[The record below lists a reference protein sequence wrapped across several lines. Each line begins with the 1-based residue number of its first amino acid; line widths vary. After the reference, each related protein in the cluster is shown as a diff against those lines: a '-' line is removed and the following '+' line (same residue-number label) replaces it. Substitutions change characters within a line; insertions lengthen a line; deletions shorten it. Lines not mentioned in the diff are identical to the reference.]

1 VQHDRAFGDALSHV
15 DVAHEFSGFAKR
27 RPTNVTPLE
36 SGRRRRAR
44 VAHPPRA
51 NPFRPYLHGGHE
63 AASRNDLVLLAP
75 FDHYLPKSFRIQG
88 KLYSRV
94 IVCNE

>member
-1 VQHDRAFGDALSHV
+1 MTARSGDALSHV
-15 DVAHEFSGFAKR
+15 NVAREFSGSAKR

-44 VAHPPRA
+44 VAHSPRA

-88 KLYSRV
+88 KLYSHV
-94 IVCNE
+94 IACNE

>member
-1 VQHDRAFGDALSHV
+1 MTARSGDALSHV
-15 DVAHEFSGFAKR
+15 NVAREFSGSAKR

-63 AASRNDLVLLAP
+63 AASRNDLGPLAP
-75 FDHYLPKSFRIQG
+75 FDHYLPKSFRVQG
-88 KLYSRV
+88 KLYSHV
-94 IVCNE
+94 ISNNE

>member
-44 VAHPPRA
+44 ATHPPGA
-51 NPFRPYLHGGHE
+51 NPFRPYSHGGHE

-75 FDHYLPKSFRIQG
+75 FDHYLPKSFRIEG

-94 IVCNE
+94 IASNE

>member
-44 VAHPPRA
+44 ATHPPGA

-63 AASRNDLVLLAP
+63 AVSRNDLVLLAP
-75 FDHYLPKSFRIQG
+75 FDHYLPKSFRIEG

-94 IVCNE
+94 IASNE